1 MDKIRKLIMPAIIA
15 ILAIGGSV
23 SYLSKG
29 NVKIEQINPTNQEDS
44 VASLAMT
51 EGADDLTESGDRVAS
66 RAMTEGSDDSTEGK
80 VDLNSAT
87 LDELQVAPGIG
98 PAKAQKIIDYR
109 NTYGKFSS
117 VDELIEISGIGEK
130 TLAKI
135 RDYYMVK

>member
-15 ILAIGGSV
+15 LLAIGGSI

-29 NVKIEQINPTNQEDS
+29 DVKIEQINSTNEEIVENSIVLEPAENLDS
-44 VASLAMT
+44 KNNEIA
-51 EGADDLTESGDRVAS
+51 
-66 RAMTEGSDDSTEGK
+66 GK
-80 VDLNSAT
+80 IDLNSAN
-87 LDELQVAPGIG
+87 LEELQVAPGIG

-109 NTYGKFSS
+109 NTYGKFNS

>member
-15 ILAIGGSV
+15 LLAIGGSI

-29 NVKIEQINPTNQEDS
+29 DVKIEQINSTNEEIVENSIVLEPAENLDS
-44 VASLAMT
+44 KNDEIA
-51 EGADDLTESGDRVAS
+51 
-66 RAMTEGSDDSTEGK
+66 GK
-80 VDLNSAT
+80 IDLNSAN
-87 LDELQVAPGIG
+87 LEELQVAPGIG

-109 NTYGKFSS
+109 NTYGKFNS

>member
-15 ILAIGGSV
+15 LLAIGGSI

-29 NVKIEQINPTNQEDS
+29 DVKIEQLNSTNEEIVENSIVLEPAENLDS
-44 VASLAMT
+44 KNNEIA
-51 EGADDLTESGDRVAS
+51 
-66 RAMTEGSDDSTEGK
+66 GK
-80 VDLNSAT
+80 IDLNSAN
-87 LDELQVAPGIG
+87 LEELQVAPGIG

-109 NTYGKFSS
+109 NTYGKFNS